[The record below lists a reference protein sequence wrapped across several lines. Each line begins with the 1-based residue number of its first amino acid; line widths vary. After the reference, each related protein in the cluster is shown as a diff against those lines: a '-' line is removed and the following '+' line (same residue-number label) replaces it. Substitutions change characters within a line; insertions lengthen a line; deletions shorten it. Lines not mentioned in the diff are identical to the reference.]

1 MRMVCKGGAF
11 AGAMARVAFGL
22 RCLPAGPGDRA
33 LYKVYPINTAKRQ
46 RGSKVVEIARPAG

>member
-1 MRMVCKGGAF
+1 MQGR
-11 AGAMARVAFGL
+11 RVRRGHGFRL
-22 RCLPAGPGDRA
+22 QVPPAPRDRA